1 MEDKIVGSLFLLI
14 AAICISTQ
22 YIVTAILVSNL
33 TYASKE
39 AFYHSFFDSGYVL
52 FLFSLIFFIVGI
64 LFLVRGF
71 THHRMNE

>member
-1 MEDKIVGSLFLLI
+1 MEDKIVGSLFILI
-14 AAICISTQ
+14 AAIFISTQ

-33 TYASKE
+33 SYASKE
-39 AFYHSFFDSGYVL
+39 SFYHSFFDSGYVL

-71 THHRMNE
+71 SHLRMNE